1 MQMVHHA
8 LDVAQCVT
16 CSVSSCF
23 KSIMPSCGAF
33 MHVPSARS
41 DRQLI
46 STAIQSNSLQYGQE
60 QCEPN
65 DESCASIGCVDLL
78 VQCGF

>member
-1 MQMVHHA
+1 MQMVYHA
-8 LDVAQCVT
+8 LDVAHSVT
-16 CSVSSCF
+16 CSVSCF

-33 MHVPSARS
+33 MHVPSARNY
-41 DRQLI
+41 RQLI

-60 QCEPN
+60 QCELN